1 MADLN
6 KILPIIL
13 VALIL
18 VSAVQAFQLNSL
30 KEKFESGKAVS
41 PSSGSKSPVSTGTGL
56 GKAAASSSPG
66 GSGASIS
73 DLPTMV
79 GGC

>member
-1 MADLN
+1 MADMN

-13 VALIL
+13 VALVLI
-18 VSAVQAFQLNSL
+18 SAVQAFQLNSM
-30 KEKFESGKAVS
+30 KEKIDSGKISATATKSPLAGAVTGS
-41 PSSGSKSPVSTGTGL
+41 QVASSG
-56 GKAAASSSPG
+56 ASG
-66 GSGASIS
+66 GASIS